1 MDKKAFSLIEV
12 VVATWI
18 LSIAVFWVYK
28 MIWENNKIINNSNN
42 FLNKTALFPVLETC
56 IEDSWVITWTFYIDL
71 WNDLK
76 SCIPETNEIINKIDN
91 VEYIL
96 KAEMI
101 NDSLSKSRIWE
112 TSIFSNF
119 SWTSSWIYIQKK

>member
-56 IEDSWVITWTFYIDL
+56 IEQSGETTWTIYIDL
-71 WNDLK
+71 WTDLK
-76 SCIPETNEIINKIDN
+76 WCDTNSSEIINKIDN
-91 VEYIL
+91 IEYVL
-96 KAEMI
+96 KAEMK
-101 NDSLSKSRIWE
+101 NNLSKTRVWE

>member
-56 IEDSWVITWTFYIDL
+56 IEQSGETTWTIYIDL
-71 WNDLK
+71 WTDLK
-76 SCIPETNEIINKIDN
+76 
-91 VEYIL
+91 
-96 KAEMI
+96 
-101 NDSLSKSRIWE
+101 
-112 TSIFSNF
+112 
-119 SWTSSWIYIQKK
+119 

>member
-1 MDKKAFSLIEV
+1 MNKKAFSLIEV

-28 MIWENNKIINNSNN
+28 MIWESNKIINNSNN

-56 IEDSWVITWTFYIDL
+56 IEQSWVTSWTIYIDL
-71 WNDLK
+71 WSDLK
-76 SCIPETNEIINKIDN
+76 SCDTNSSEVINKIDN
-91 VEYIL
+91 VEYVL
-96 KAEMI
+96 KAEMV
-101 NDSLSKSRIWE
+101 NNLSKTRIWE

-119 SWTSSWIYIQKK
+119 SWTSSWIYMQKK

>member
-1 MDKKAFSLIEV
+1 MNKKAFSLIEV

-42 FLNKTALFPVLETC
+42 FLNKTSLFPILETC
-56 IEDSWVITWTFYIDL
+56 IEDSWETSWTFYIDL
-71 WNDLK
+71 WSDLK
-76 SCIPETNEIINKIDN
+76 NCDIVTSETINKIDN
-91 VEYIL
+91 IEYIL
-96 KAEMI
+96 KAEMV
-101 NDSLSKSRIWE
+101 NNLSKTRIWE

-119 SWTSSWIYIQKK
+119 SWTSSWVYIQKK